1 LKRQKSSKELYK
13 LAIRLRIPRD
23 ILYKETKS
31 FFKEKEYHLERE
43 RFPTFMLFKGEEG
56 IWQVRFRKEREE
68 TRVELSFIPQVPRL
82 RKKQQEKIRGEL
94 AEYITHIESL

>member
-1 LKRQKSSKELYK
+1 MKRHKKSKELYK
-13 LAIRLRIPRD
+13 LAIRLKISRD

-31 FFKEKEYHLERE
+31 FFKEKEYQLETE
-43 RFPTFMLFKGEEG
+43 RFPTFMLFKREEG

-68 TRVELSFIPQVPRL
+68 TRVELSFKPQVPRL

-94 AEYITHIESL
+94 AEYIIHIESL